1 MASSS
6 NRRFGSSGSSQNRR
20 KVHVGTGSR
29 SRKLS
34 EQPEP
39 QQKVDS
45 ARRRHT
51 GGLLHSSPR
60 VRSRSFDVEA
70 PRTGAG
76 DKVARGKRDER
87 ERRIAETRRRRQV
100 RIAIIL
106 AVIVS
111 VTVGTVSLYRSQLFA
126 IEEVQVIGAERLPI
140 DTVRSRAAVPE
151 GATLLRYPA
160 HEIKE
165 RLLAYAWI
173 AEAQV
178 TRDFPHTLRI
188 RIVERKPIAS
198 VDTGE
203 TFWAVDKTGMVL
215 GEQSLEETSTLPV
228 VRDVPGLDLKA
239 GRASTSEVLMN
250 ALTVL
255 SGISDELRG
264 KLRAVT
270 APSIDETTLL
280 TTENVEILIGEGTEL
295 ETKSLRA
302 LTIMRK
308 YSGNVVFID
317 VRSTERDPV
326 WRGLEE

>member
-1 MASSS
+1 MP
-6 NRRFGSSGSSQNRR
+6 
-20 KVHVGTGSR
+20 
-29 SRKLS
+29 
-34 EQPEP
+34 QP
-39 QQKVDS
+39 
-45 ARRRHT
+45 A
-51 GGLLHSSPR
+51 PR

-76 DKVARGKRDER
+76 DRVARGKRDDR
-87 ERRIAETRRRRQV
+87 ERRIAETRRRRQIRV
-100 RIAIIL
+100 AIVLAAVITVSAGTIAI
-106 AVIVS
+106 
-111 VTVGTVSLYRSQLFA
+111 YRSPVFG
-126 IEEVQVIGAERLPI
+126 IEEVEVIGAERLPV
-140 DTVRSRAAVPE
+140 DTVRNLAAIPDN
-151 GATLLRYPA
+151 ATLLRYRA
-160 HEIKE
+160 RAIEE

-188 RIVERKPIAS
+188 RIVERKPIAL

-215 GEQSLEETSTLPV
+215 GEQSLDETSTLPV
-228 VRDVPGLDLKA
+228 VRDIPGLDLKA
-239 GRASTSEVLMN
+239 GRASTSEVLIN
-250 ALTVL
+250 ALGVL
-255 SGISDELRG
+255 SGISDELRS

-280 TTENVEILIGEGTEL
+280 TTENVEILIGEANEL

-326 WRGLEE
+326 WRGLED